1 MKDTNPSETFSTH
14 VNRRKVS
21 ATFGVKPGSVKM
33 NNALQIHI
41 ENHVA
46 HVRLNRPEAHN
57 AIDGAIMN
65 GLLGFAQKMM
75 EPGEVR
81 VIVLSGNG
89 RSFCAGLDMSSFAEM
104 SSGELSGDSENVAQA
119 MQDIS
124 AGGANRAQQIGWLW
138 QEVPIPVIAAVQG
151 AALGGGLNLALG
163 ADLRLVHPA
172 AKLGFVE
179 ITWGLLP
186 DMSASQSLRRLVTL
200 DRMKELVFTGRK
212 FSGEQA
218 LQYGLATEL
227 SDNPVDGALAMAN
240 TIASRNPDAI
250 RAAKQL
256 LNRCALVDVATGL
269 AEEAATTRQLLG
281 SANQLEA
288 VTAQFEGR
296 APGFKSFPAW
306 GQEER

>member
-1 MKDTNPSETFSTH
+1 MSD
-14 VNRRKVS
+14 
-21 ATFGVKPGSVKM
+21 
-33 NNALQIHI
+33 ALQITI
-41 ENHVA
+41 ENHIA

-57 AIDGAIMN
+57 AIDGPIMN
-65 GLLGFAQKMM
+65 GLLDFARSMM
-75 EPGEVR
+75 DPNDVR
-81 VIVLSGNG
+81 AIVLSGNG
-89 RSFCAGLDMSSFAEM
+89 KSFCAGLDMSAFAEM

-124 AGGANRAQQIGWLW
+124 PGGANRAQQVGWLW
-138 QEVPIPVIAAVQG
+138 QEVPVPVIAAVHG

-163 ADLRLVHPA
+163 ADIRLVHPK

-186 DMSASQSLRRLVTL
+186 DMSATQSLRRLIAL
-200 DRMKELVFTGRK
+200 DRMKELVLTGRK
-212 FSGEQA
+212 FNGEQA

-227 SDNPVDGALAMAN
+227 CDNPVDDALALAA
-240 TIASRNPDAI
+240 TIASRNPDAV

-256 LNRCALVDVATGL
+256 LNNSALVDVATGL

-288 VTAQFEGR
+288 ITAQFEGR
-296 APGFKSFPAW
+296 APKFEPLPCR
-306 GQEER
+306 GQEQR